1 MTSDALVLRKRDEA
15 QRWLLGGLALA
26 RLGGRGGADVLSGA
40 EWLARAVDELAAL
53 PPPGVIVDLGHLLTV
68 TASSR
73 WRSPVDE
80 APHFGDERLQKALGA
95 YQDHVLDRLLADPR
109 LDEAADAVARLPVP
123 ARPAAVARLAAALIE
138 RTGLRGTVVSP
149 AAARGL
155 TARRGDELVSAG
167 RTALHEDGALSSR
180 LASGYE
186 ALVRA
191 AQSTRQLLG
200 EREVFV
206 LEHLEVLGSAARRV
220 AVEQIVEAAEVLGQG
235 LPRRFRRISARRGQ
249 APTALVDDSLYPTG
263 GFSSVVNTGSLEN
276 LVTSEL
282 VYMEDDAEKEPSPA
296 VAGEGSTIDLFDLRY
311 VEGELLYYM
320 RDESAFVRRRHEI
333 VFVFAPALAA
343 LRTKDEGLPWQR
355 GVLAL
360 GLVLLVI
367 RRLVEALGHEA
378 LAIEVLF
385 ARGDDG
391 QPVLREEQELMAL
404 LLSDERE
411 RGLAKV
417 GETPAVAE
425 VLEAMSPQGQRARR
439 ALTDVVVFGAASDL
453 RAPANVATMAIDAA
467 APVLSWSGAGADRD
481 LEDNALAAWQGAAL
495 ELLQS
500 MV

>member
-1 MTSDALVLRKRDEA
+1 MTSEAPVLRKRDEA

-26 RLGGRGGADVLSGA
+26 RLGGRAGGDVLSGA
-40 EWLARAVDELAAL
+40 EWLMRAVEELAAL
-53 PPPGVIVDLGHLLTV
+53 PPPGVIADLGHLLM
-68 TASSR
+68 ASSR
-73 WRSPVDE
+73 WRVED
-80 APHFGDERLQKALGA
+80 APHFGDARLQAALAA

-123 ARPAAVARLAAALIE
+123 TRPAAVARLAAALIE

-186 ALVRA
+186 ELVRA
-191 AQSTRQLLG
+191 ARGTRQLLG

-206 LEHLEVLGSAARRV
+206 LEHLEVLRSAARRV

-235 LPRRFRRISARRGQ
+235 LPRRFRRVSARRGQ

-282 VYMEDDAEKEPSPA
+282 VYMEDGPGATD
-296 VAGEGSTIDLFDLRY
+296 IDLFDLRY

-343 LRTKDEGLPWQR
+343 LRTKDEGMPWQR

-385 ARGDDG
+385 ARAADG
-391 QPVLREEQELMAL
+391 QPVLLEEQELMAL

-417 GETPAVAE
+417 GETPAVAQ

-439 ALTDVVVFGAASDL
+439 ALTDVVVVGAASDL
-453 RAPANVATMAIDAA
+453 RVPADVATLAIDEA
-467 APVLSWSGAGADRD
+467 APVLSWSGAGRPPAVTNGD
-481 LEDNALAAWQGAAL
+481 LDEDALAPWRSAAL

>member
-1 MTSDALVLRKRDEA
+1 MTAEALVLRRRDEA
-15 QRWLLGGLALA
+15 LRWLLGGLALA

-40 EWLARAVDELAAL
+40 AWLVRAVDELAAL
-53 PPPGVIVDLGHLLTV
+53 PPPGVIADLGHLLTS
-68 TASSR
+68 SSR

-80 APHFGDERLQKALGA
+80 APYFGDERLQKALGA

-109 LDEAADAVARLPVP
+109 LDEAADAVARLPVA

-149 AAARGL
+149 AVARGL

-180 LASGYE
+180 LAAGYE

-191 AQSTRQLLG
+191 AQGTRQLLG

-282 VYMEDDAEKEPSPA
+282 VYMEDGAD
-296 VAGEGSTIDLFDLRY
+296 IDLFDLRY

-385 ARGDDG
+385 ARGDQG
-391 QPVLREEQELMAL
+391 EPVLREEQELMAL

-411 RGLAKV
+411 RGLAQV
-417 GETPAVAE
+417 GETPGVAE
-425 VLEAMSPQGQRARR
+425 VLEAMSPRGQRARR

-453 RAPANVATMAIDAA
+453 RAPAGVAAMAIDEA
-467 APVLSWSGAGADRD
+467 APVLSWSGADRHAVVTERD
-481 LEDNALAAWQGAAL
+481 VEDDALAAWQGAAL

>member
-1 MTSDALVLRKRDEA
+1 VTAEVLVLRQRDEA
-15 QRWLLGGLALA
+15 LRWLLGGLALA
-26 RLGGRGGADVLSGA
+26 RLGSRSGHAVLSGA
-40 EWLARAVDELAAL
+40 EWLVRAVDELAAL
-53 PPPGVIVDLGHLLTV
+53 PPPGVIADLGHLLITG
-68 TASSR
+68 SR
-73 WRSPVDE
+73 WQRNDE
-80 APHFGDERLQKALGA
+80 QKDAPLFGDARLRQALAA
-95 YQDHVLDRLLADPR
+95 YQDHVLDRLLADPQ

-123 ARPAAVARLAAALIE
+123 VRPAAVARLAAALVE

-155 TARRGDELVSAG
+155 AARRGDELVSAG
-167 RTALHEDGALSSR
+167 RAALHEDSALPSR

-186 ALVRA
+186 ELVRA
-191 AQSTRQLLG
+191 ARGTRQLLG

-206 LEHLEVLGSAARRV
+206 LEHLQVLGSAARRV

-235 LPRRFRRISARRGQ
+235 LPRRWRRVSARRGQ
-249 APTALVDDSLYPTG
+249 APTALLDDSRYPTG
-263 GFSSVVNTGSLEN
+263 GFSSMVTSGSLEN

-282 VYMEDDAEKEPSPA
+282 VYMEDG
-296 VAGEGSTIDLFDLRY
+296 AGATGVDLFDLRY

-333 VFVFAPALAA
+333 VFVFAPALAL
-343 LRTKDEGLPWQR
+343 LRTKDEELPWQR

-385 ARGDDG
+385 ACGDDG
-391 QPVLREEQELMAL
+391 QPVLLEEQELMAL

-411 RGLAKV
+411 RGLAHV
-417 GETPAVAE
+417 GQTPGVAH
-425 VLEAMSPQGQRARR
+425 VLEAMSPQARRARR
-439 ALTDVVVFGAASDL
+439 ALTDVVVIGAASDL
-453 RAPANVATMAIDAA
+453 RAPAEVTTLALDEA
-467 APVLSWSGAGADRD
+467 APVLAWTGADRNQIVTD
-481 LEDNALAAWQGAAL
+481 RELDERALAAWRGAAL